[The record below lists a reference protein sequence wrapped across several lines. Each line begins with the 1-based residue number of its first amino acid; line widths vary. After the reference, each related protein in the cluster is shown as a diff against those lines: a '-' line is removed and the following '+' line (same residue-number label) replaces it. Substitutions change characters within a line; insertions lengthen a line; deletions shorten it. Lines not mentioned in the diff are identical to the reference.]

1 MSRTEI
7 ELSAWL
13 NQPNVKLLTA
23 GTYGNSAENMEEF
36 VSHMDWKINYSG
48 SDQFKV
54 VFADESF
61 GLRGVDARSPTLE
74 LKLLIFLSFVNS
86 REFYQALMRV
96 GRGGDRCSRVVFG

>member
-1 MSRTEI
+1 MRMLEGMKTPKINKGEPTSKSVE
-7 ELSAWL
+7 EVQLNAWL

-74 LKLLIFLSFVNS
+74 LKLLIFLMEKSYV
-86 REFYQALMRV
+86 
-96 GRGGDRCSRVVFG
+96 